1 MAPNPRDRM
10 ASCARSTPSPPPRCS
25 PFLGLSGCG
34 YHTLGAA
41 THLPPDV
48 KTLAVPVFAT
58 RTDSNGTETALTQ
71 AVVREFI
78 TRTRFRVTTDSG
90 ADADAVLHGTILKQ
104 TVTPLTY
111 NAATQQ
117 SSSFVITIVASVS
130 LTAHDGRVL
139 YENKNYVLPRAIP
152 VHHRPADLYSGGS
165 GSHPAAFARVCAAAC
180 GRYPGRALTSRR
192 HQSDSKAKNATRFG
206 QFPNFCP
213 VFRAGVFPRRT
224 VFWSRMISALHG
236 HEAATVSG
244 ARWGAGFAAAGRFVA
259 EIEAAQA
266 GTGKL
271 RPGYAL
277 LGDEAFL
284 LDRCRA
290 AVLKA
295 FVPDELRDFSL
306 SDLDLAST
314 SIFEVLDRAQTPSL
328 MAPFQVIFVR
338 NVRQL
343 YTRGAKKDEF
353 AALDRYFQ
361 SPNPQ
366 ALLLFVADFIRIPA
380 DARRMEM
387 DDKNRNERLKE
398 TLGEHCGMVELAR
411 VSEEDAMR
419 WAAATA
425 QQAGSRLEPDAA
437 RELVDAL
444 GADMMLVASELEKLL
459 LYASGRGKITL
470 GDVETMVLAAKQRS
484 LYELTDAISAHDRV
498 RALALLQG
506 LLNSSDAGEDA
517 AIGHLYMLARTF
529 RQMLVILEKNVR
541 DSRAIWQALWQ
552 GFRMPPFAADDLI
565 RQARRYKSRREL
577 TRALRLVARADLEL
591 RSSPPDK
598 RLVLERLI
606 YELASEPKPA
616 APAWIS
622 PQLSFES

>member
-1 MAPNPRDRM
+1 M
-10 ASCARSTPSPPPRCS
+10 
-25 PFLGLSGCG
+25 
-34 YHTLGAA
+34 
-41 THLPPDV
+41 
-48 KTLAVPVFAT
+48 
-58 RTDSNGTETALTQ
+58 
-71 AVVREFI
+71 
-78 TRTRFRVTTDSG
+78 
-90 ADADAVLHGTILKQ
+90 
-104 TVTPLTY
+104 
-111 NAATQQ
+111 
-117 SSSFVITIVASVS
+117 
-130 LTAHDGRVL
+130 
-139 YENKNYVLPRAIP
+139 
-152 VHHRPADLYSGGS
+152 
-165 GSHPAAFARVCAAAC
+165 
-180 GRYPGRALTSRR
+180 
-192 HQSDSKAKNATRFG
+192 
-206 QFPNFCP
+206 
-213 VFRAGVFPRRT
+213 
-224 VFWSRMISALHG
+224 
-236 HEAATVSG
+236 
-244 ARWGAGFAAAGRFVA
+244 GRFVA
-259 EIEAAQA
+259 EIEAAEA

-271 RPGYAL
+271 RPGYVLA
-277 LGDEAFL
+277 GDEIFL

-295 FVPDELRDFSL
+295 FVPPELRDFCL
-306 SDLDLAST
+306 SDLDLTST

-353 AALDRYFQ
+353 AALDRYFK

-366 ALLLFVADFIRIPA
+366 AMLLFIADFLRIPA
-380 DARRMEM
+380 DTRRMEL
-387 DDKNRNERLKE
+387 DDKNRFERLTE
-398 TLGEHCGMVELAR
+398 TLGAHCGIVELAR

-419 WAAATA
+419 WATA
-425 QQAGSRLEPDAA
+425 KAQESGLRLEPNAA

-444 GADMMLVASELEKLL
+444 GADMMLVSSELEKLL
-459 LYASGRGKITL
+459 LYTSGRGRITL
-470 GDVETMVLAAKQRS
+470 GDVETMVLSAKQRT

-598 RLVLERLI
+598 RLVLERLV
-606 YELASEPKPA
+606 YELASEPKPSA
-616 APAWIS
+616 AVWATT
-622 PQLSFES
+622 QLSFET